1 LVEGEMQ
8 ERLEPAEESKP
19 LEAKTNYS
27 AEESV
32 SSSDAFVIL
41 ITFEPKLVPS
51 ETATAR
57 LVLEAIAN

>member
-1 LVEGEMQ
+1 MQ

-51 ETATAR
+51 ETETATATAR

>member
-1 LVEGEMQ
+1 
-8 ERLEPAEESKP
+8 
-19 LEAKTNYS
+19 
-27 AEESV
+27 
-32 SSSDAFVIL
+32 VIL